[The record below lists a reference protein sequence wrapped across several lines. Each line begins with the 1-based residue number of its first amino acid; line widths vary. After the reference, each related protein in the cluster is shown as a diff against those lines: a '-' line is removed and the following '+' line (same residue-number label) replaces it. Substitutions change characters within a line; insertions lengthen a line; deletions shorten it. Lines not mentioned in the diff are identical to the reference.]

1 MDANG
6 EPKDLRNT
14 PRYEA
19 TSQVKMPEQRQMP
32 EGEAPDP
39 SQTRFMPE
47 GVDEDGFYSQLDKV
61 ITDKVPNRATVAQI
75 MATIDPTRG
84 SGVKADEI
92 KWSGVEQALASLE
105 KDGKV
110 SKEDLLNYLR
120 NEGKVRFEEVP

>member
-19 TSQVKMPEQRQMP
+19 VSQVKMPEQRQMP
-32 EGEAPDP
+32 ESEAPAP

-61 ITDKVPNRATVAQI
+61 ITDPQELRKELEEALQVSVNRALITSSNLRRQRMVVDVRVRGKSETDFADDVTAPTAQ
-75 MATIDPTRG
+75 A
-84 SGVKADEI
+84 K
-92 KWSGVEQALASLE
+92 
-105 KDGKV
+105 
-110 SKEDLLNYLR
+110 
-120 NEGKVRFEEVP
+120 